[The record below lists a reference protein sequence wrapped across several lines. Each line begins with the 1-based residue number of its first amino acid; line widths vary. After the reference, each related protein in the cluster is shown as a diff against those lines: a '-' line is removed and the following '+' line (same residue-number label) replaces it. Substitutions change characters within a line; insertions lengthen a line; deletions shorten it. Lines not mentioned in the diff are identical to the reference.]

1 MKVRFKKIHPNAVIP
16 TKAHAADAGFDL
28 VATSREEDMYGNIS
42 YGLGIAIE
50 IPKGHAGFIFPRS
63 SNCKKQLL
71 MCNSVGVVDCGYTG
85 EIMAKFKPTSIDPYS
100 MDYNVGD
107 KVAQL
112 VIMPYPE
119 IEFEEVDEL
128 PESER
133 GANGHGSTG
142 K

>member
-1 MKVRFKKIHPNAVIP
+1 MKVRFKKIHPCAVIP
-16 TKAHAADAGFDL
+16 TKAHATDAGFDL
-28 VATSREEDMYGNIS
+28 VATSREEDVYGNIS

-50 IPKGHAGFIFPRS
+50 IPKGYAGLIFPRS

-71 MCNSVGVVDCGYTG
+71 MCNSVGIVDCGYTG
-85 EIMAKFKPTSIDPYS
+85 EIMAKFKKTALSCEH
-100 MDYNVGD
+100 YNIGD

-142 K
+142 E

>member
-16 TKAHAADAGFDL
+16 TKAHSTDAGFDL
-28 VATSREEDMYGNIS
+28 VATSREEDIYGNIS

-50 IPKGHAGFIFPRS
+50 IPKGYAGFIFPRS

-71 MCNSVGVVDCGYTG
+71 MCNSVGIVDCGYTG
-85 EIMAKFKPTSIDPYS
+85 EIMAKFKQTSIAPFDIDYS
-100 MDYNVGD
+100 IGD

-119 IEFEEVDEL
+119 IEFEEVSEL

-142 K
+142 I

>member
-16 TKAHAADAGFDL
+16 TKAHATDAGFDL
-28 VATSREEDMYGNIS
+28 VATSREEDMYGNVS

-50 IPKGHAGFIFPRS
+50 IPKGYAGFIFPRS

-71 MCNSVGVVDCGYTG
+71 MCNSVGIVDCGYTG
-85 EIMAKFKPTSIDPYS
+85 EIMAKFKPTSIHPYS

-119 IEFEEVDEL
+119 IEFDEVDEL

>member
-16 TKAHAADAGFDL
+16 TKAHATDAGFDL
-28 VATSREEDMYGNIS
+28 VATSREEDIYGNIS

-71 MCNSVGVVDCGYTG
+71 MCNSVGIVDCGYTG
-85 EIMAKFKPTSIDPYS
+85 EIMAKFKLTAIEPFD
-100 MDYNVGD
+100 MDYNIGD